1 MRNILNATMTLSLW
15 NLLHD
20 GTIAKIAAPRHDTR
34 LLTIEIEYLRHMFSK
49 DGNAIIVQLD
59 SCDVFE
65 YQDYQNFTDE
75 EWTQELLTIATY
87 EPEIISATQNPN
99 NILTIGCVAGLVRTR
114 YQSFSLTLDN
124 GYPITFENL
133 KNAHQRYWEAF
144 GNKNT
149 VRE

>member
-1 MRNILNATMTLSLW
+1 MTLSFW

-49 DGNAIIVQLD
+49 DGNAIIIQLD
-59 SCDVFE
+59 NCDVFE
-65 YQDYQNFTDE
+65 YQDYQNFINE
-75 EWTQELLTIATY
+75 ERTQELLTIATY
-87 EPEIISATQNPN
+87 EPEILSATQNQN
-99 NILTIGCVAGLVRTR
+99 NIITIVCVAGLVRTR

-124 GYPITFENL
+124 EYPITLENL
-133 KNAHQRYWEAF
+133 KNAYQRYWEAF

-149 VRE
+149 LRE

>member
-1 MRNILNATMTLSLW
+1 MTLSLW

-34 LLTIEIEYLRHMFSK
+34 LLIIEIEYLRHMFSK
-49 DGNAIIVQLD
+49 NGNAIIVQLD
-59 SCDVFE
+59 RCDIFE
-65 YQDYQNFTDE
+65 YQNFTDE

-87 EPEIISATQNPN
+87 EPEILSATQNQN
-99 NILTIGCVAGLVRTR
+99 NILTIRCVAGLVQTR
-114 YQSFSLTLDN
+114 YQSFTLTLDN
-124 GYPITFENL
+124 GYPITIENL

-149 VRE
+149 VME

>member
-1 MRNILNATMTLSLW
+1 MTLSLW

-34 LLTIEIEYLRHMFSK
+34 LLTIEIEYLRHMLSK
-49 DGNAIIVQLD
+49 DGNEIIVQLN
-59 SCDVFE
+59 SCDIFE
-65 YQDYQNFTDE
+65 YQNFTDE
-75 EWTQELLTIATY
+75 VLTQELLTIATY
-87 EPEIISATQNPN
+87 EPEILSATQNQN

-114 YQSFSLTLDN
+114 YQSFSLALDN
-124 GYPITFENL
+124 GYPITLENL

-149 VRE
+149 VME